1 MHLPARSDM
10 MVMMMMMM
18 MMKALFVELTNMTT
32 NLVLMH
38 VWR

>member
-10 MVMMMMMM
+10 MVMMMM

-38 VWR
+38 VWC

>member
-10 MVMMMMMM
+10 MVMMMMM